1 MRRNRNSKII
11 ATLGPASSSP
21 DAIRTLFEAG
31 ADVFRLNF
39 SHGLQEEHRKR
50 LYYIRELERT
60 TGRPIGVLMDL
71 QGPKLRIGQFEHDRI
86 TLEPGDLFRLD
97 LSAEPGTKR
106 RVPLP
111 HPEVFESLSPG
122 TSVLLDDGR
131 VRLRVRKC
139 GKNFAETEVVTG
151 GELSDRKGVN
161 LPEALLNLSALTDK
175 DRRDIEFGLDMGVDW
190 MALSFVQRPE
200 DIIEVK
206 NMVEGDA
213 AILTKIEK
221 PHAIERLDEIVEL
234 SDALMVARGD
244 LGVEMPAEVVPILQ
258 KQIIRAGRKS
268 GKPVVVATQM
278 LDSMVHSPTPTR
290 AEASDVATAVYDGA
304 DALMLSAETAVGAYP
319 VASVRMMDRIICRV
333 ERDPA
338 YRKIIEANHPEPEAT
353 TADAISAAAAQVAQT
368 ISAAAIVT
376 YSRSGA
382 TARRAARERP
392 VVPILGLTAERTTA
406 RQLAV
411 VWGVH
416 CVHTTDIQNLTGMV
430 EKACQIALAED
441 FAKIGDRMVITAGIP
456 FGRAGTTNLLRI
468 AKIGS
473 ELSAEPGSVD

>member
-1 MRRNRNSKII
+1 MRRNRNPKII

-39 SHGLQEEHRKR
+39 SHGVHDEHRKR
-50 LYYIRELERT
+50 LYYIRELERV

-71 QGPKLRIGQFEHDRI
+71 QGPKLRIGRFERDRV

-97 LSAEPGTKR
+97 TDTTPGTKR
-106 RVPLP
+106 RAPLP
-111 HPEVFESLSPG
+111 HPEVFQSLSPG
-122 TSVLLDDGR
+122 ANLLLDDGR
-131 VRLRVRKC
+131 IRLRVRRC
-139 GKNFAETEVVTG
+139 GKAFAETEVVIG

-161 LPEALLNLSALTDK
+161 VPDAVLAVSALTEK

-190 MALSFVQRPE
+190 LALSFVQRPE
-200 DIIEVK
+200 DIAEVK
-206 NMVEGDA
+206 AMVEDDSG
-213 AILTKIEK
+213 ILTKLEK
-221 PHAIERLDEIVEL
+221 PQAVERLDEIVEL
-234 SDALMVARGD
+234 SDAVMVARGD
-244 LGVEMPAEVVPILQ
+244 LGVEMPPEQVPILQ
-258 KQIIRAGRKS
+258 KRIIQAGRKW

-278 LDSMVHSPTPTR
+278 LDSMIHSPTPTR

-319 VASVRMMDRIICRV
+319 EASVRMMDRIITSV
-333 ERDPA
+333 EQDPN
-338 YRKIIEANHPEPEAT
+338 YRKIMDAAHPEPEAT
-353 TADAISAAAAQVAQT
+353 TADAISAAAAQVAHT

-392 VVPILGLTAERTTA
+392 EVPILGLSAERTTA
-406 RQLAV
+406 RQLSM

-430 EKACQIALAED
+430 EKACDMALAEG
-441 FAKIGDRMVITAGIP
+441 FGKVGDRMVITAGIP
-456 FGRAGTTNLLRI
+456 FGRAGTTNILRI

-473 ELSAEPGSVD
+473 EGGDEKSKTD